1 MATGRMTHRI
11 PNRKSWHFIGA
22 LLLLALCTSY
32 MERVWAD
39 VGLIG
44 IVSNKAIVS
53 IDGAPART
61 LSPGQEYMGVT
72 LVSVQ
77 GETATLLID
86 GKRRTMRIGQ
96 NAIGDPNGSPDAS
109 VTLVAD
115 RRGMFRTTGAINGTP
130 IKFLVDTGASMVS
143 LGASDARRLGLNLE
157 NAPKNSFSTANGRV
171 LKYVIK
177 LDTVK
182 LGDIVLHNVDCAVNP
197 DQDMPY
203 ALLGMSF
210 LSRVNM
216 LREGDAMTLK
226 KRF

>member
-1 MATGRMTHRI
+1 MKHA
-11 PNRKSWHFIGA
+11 
-22 LLLLALCTSY
+22 
-32 MERVWAD
+32 WAD

-44 IVSNKAIVS
+44 IMANKAIIS

-61 LSPGQEYMGVT
+61 LTLGQEHLGVK
-72 LVSVQ
+72 LISVQ
-77 GETATLLID
+77 GDTATLLID

-115 RRGMFRTTGAINGTP
+115 VQGHFKTTGAINGVSTQ
-130 IKFLVDTGASMVS
+130 FLVDTGATAVS
-143 LGASDARRLGLNLE
+143 LGASDAKRLRLKLDD
-157 NAPKNSFSTANGRV
+157 AQKSVASTANGQAV
-171 LKYVIK
+171 VHYTK

-182 LGDIVLHNVDCAVNP
+182 VGDIVLHNVDCIVNLN
-197 DQDMPY
+197 QDMPF

-210 LSRVNM
+210 LNRVNM
-216 LREGDAMTLK
+216 QREGDTMVLK

>member
-11 PNRKSWHFIGA
+11 PNRKNRHFIGA

-44 IVSNKAIVS
+44 IMANKAIVS
-53 IDGAPART
+53 IDGAPAQT
-61 LSPGQEYMGVT
+61 LTLGQEYMGVK

-109 VTLVAD
+109 VTLMAD
-115 RRGMFRTTGAINGTP
+115 LQGHFRTTGSINGVP
-130 IKFLVDTGASMVS
+130 IQFLVDTGATAVS
-143 LGASDARRLGLNLE
+143 LGASDARRLRLNLE
-157 NAPKNSFSTANGRV
+157 NAQKSLVNTGNGQV
-171 LKYVIK
+171 LMHYTR

-182 LGDIVLHNVDCAVNP
+182 VGDIVLRDVDCMVNP
-197 DQDMPY
+197 NQDMPF

-210 LSRVNM
+210 LNRVNM
-216 LREGDAMTLK
+216 QREGDTMVLK